1 MGVRP
6 SHQWVVLRDALGL
19 RERMAADVE
28 HLRAAMAWLCRAQD
42 AAAAASGIDR
52 GGVSAG
58 YYLAS
63 GWLPPYPETTGYI
76 IETFLQYAAGGGGGG
91 DTRYDHQTRG
101 LASPARLS
109 RSGRDAKADHAG
121 CTGGTPVPHR
131 VGSSTG
137 ETPAAAVRPVPHRL
151 GNPTGQTPVPH
162 QLGAGRYEPAPSSYI
177 ERAVCMGDWE
187 CAIQLPE
194 GGVRGQIGI
203 NDYPIVFNTGQVM
216 LGWLALHRHTGEQR
230 YLDAA
235 ARAGDWLAG
244 IQEPDGRWV
253 RHSHNNIPHAY
264 HARVAWPLL
273 ELAARTH
280 DARHADAARRFITWV
295 LGQVRP
301 NGWIG
306 HLGFVAEPWAY
317 THTIVYTM
325 RGLLESSAF
334 LEGDLQREARRVVT
348 AMAEKLLILFELA
361 KDDPRG
367 RPRDL
372 PGAFDEHWR
381 PVGRYTCL
389 TGNAQLAIVWLK
401 LYRLTGDPRL
411 VNGALKLIDQVKT
424 TQRLGSRHPGIRGAV
439 AGSYPLWGG
448 YERFGYPNWAAKF
461 LADAIM
467 LQEQVMGELEEGPA

>member
-1 MGVRP
+1 MVTRA
-6 SHQWVVLRDALGL
+6 SHHAVVLRDLLGL
-19 RERMAADVE
+19 RQRCKADAE
-28 HLRAAMAWLCRAQD
+28 HLRAAMAWLGRAQD
-42 AAAAASGIDR
+42 ASGC

-76 IETFLQYAAGGGGGG
+76 IETFLRYAAG
-91 DTRYDHQTRG
+91 TAPETRG
-101 LASPARLS
+101 LASPARDTLS
-109 RSGRDAKADHAG
+109 PARDTLSPARDTPSPARLSDGGRDAGPD
-121 CTGGTPVPHR
+121 CD
-131 VGSSTG
+131 
-137 ETPAAAVRPVPHRL
+137 TPAATARLPSALRLSLTLRLEESSPKSGDGRYVDRAVR
-151 GNPTGQTPVPH
+151 
-162 QLGAGRYEPAPSSYI
+162 
-177 ERAVCMGDWE
+177 MGDWE
-187 CAIQLPE
+187 CEIQLPD
-194 GGVRGQIGI
+194 GGVRGQIGL

-216 LGWLALHRHTGEQR
+216 LGWLALHQHTGEQR

-235 ARAGDWLAG
+235 VRAGDWLAS

-253 RHSHNNIPHAY
+253 RHSHNGIPHAY

-273 ELAARTH
+273 ELAARTR
-280 DARHADAARRFITWV
+280 DARHTAAGERFITWV
-295 LGQVRP
+295 LGQVQP

-348 AMAEKLLILFELA
+348 TTAEKLLMLFELA

-381 PVGRYTCL
+381 PVGHYSCL

-401 LYRLTGDPRL
+401 LYRLTGDARF
-411 VNGALKLIDQVKT
+411 VNAALKLIDQVKS

-439 AGSYPLWGG
+439 AGSYPIWGG

-467 LQEQVMGELEEGPA
+467 LQEQVMGELEGQA